1 MMGYLNGR
9 LVNSAFDADSAPG
22 YQLSTDGADMTLPVH
37 AAAIAFRQGQ
47 VDALARTL
55 FASPAL
61 YPAEMRECFALR
73 ALQRAWDQYREDRAI
88 VTGKS
93 VISVEC
99 AAERD
104 AFLALIASILP
115 TPPGDMAKAIFRVRQ
130 TAIRPLAAEAAATAS
145 LVDAGAED
153 LARVRDV
160 AMSPNLPADPA
171 LRLLTIVR
179 GLRRSA
185 VVDADPLSA
194 TAFSPCWA
202 INLFAVAE
210 PSLFGL
216 SAHPLPFPGLVRR
229 RLFRADR
236 DPETDR
242 DDVVELMLEAFHE
255 TLCEI
260 ARVPRAAT
268 AFGEAFDRLRGNSR
282 LFPAWMLLFAFGS
295 MTPAQ
300 LARALPCTKAGAAKL
315 LRALAAHHFAAHHGP
330 VEPFK
335 STASFPV
342 AFPLP

>member
-1 MMGYLNGR
+1 MMGYLNGG
-9 LVNSAFDADSAPG
+9 LVNSRFDADSGFG
-22 YQLSTDGADMTLPVH
+22 YQLTTDGADMTLPVH
-37 AAAIAFRQGQ
+37 SAAIAFRQGQ

-61 YPAEMRECFALR
+61 YPPGMRECFALR

-88 VTGKS
+88 LTGKS
-93 VISVEC
+93 LIGAEC

-104 AFLALIASILP
+104 AFLGLLASILP
-115 TPPGDMAKAIFRVRQ
+115 EPRGDMRQAIARVRQ

-145 LVDAGAED
+145 LVDAGAEE

-171 LRLLTIVR
+171 LRLLTIVGR
-179 GLRRSA
+179 LRRSA

-194 TAFSPCWA
+194 TAYSPCWA
-202 INLFAVAE
+202 VNLFAVAE

-242 DDVVELMLEAFHE
+242 DDVVELLLDAFHE

-260 ARVPRAAT
+260 ARVPRAAA
-268 AFGEAFDRLRGNSR
+268 AFEAAFPALRGNSR

-295 MTPAQ
+295 MTAAQ
-300 LARALPCTKAGAAKL
+300 LARAVPCTKAGAGKL
-315 LRALAAHHFAAHHGP
+315 LRQLRDGQFAVHNGP
-330 VEPFK
+330 QEPFGC
-335 STASFPV
+335 ARQFPV
-342 AFPLP
+342 SFSI